1 MLGFHDVAVVLYI
14 AAGDLASVFIAEA
27 LHGKAAFQDVLPH
40 HVNDLLK
47 LCFEHRAVQLLRA
60 PRPPGMPEL
69 ISAATEVHADMTD
82 GTPPLI
88 FFGVRSIK

>member
-14 AAGDLASVFIAEA
+14 AAVDFAAVVIAET
-27 LHGKAAFQDVLPH
+27 LHSEAVFQHTLPQRVH
-40 HVNDLLK
+40 DLLQ
-47 LCFEHRAVQLLRA
+47 LQLECGAVQLLRA

>member
-1 MLGFHDVAVVLYI
+1 MLGFHDVAVVLHI
-14 AAGDLASVFIAEA
+14 AAIDFAAVFIAEA
-27 LHGKAAFQDVLPH
+27 LHSEAVFQYIFPH
-40 HVNDLLK
+40 RVHDLLQFR
-47 LCFEHRAVQLLRA
+47 FEHKAVQLLRP

-69 ISAATEVHADMTD
+69 ISAATEVHADMAD